1 MWWWCY
7 IQLVRYEVFNGIG
20 DCYVI
25 NQQDWVDSEEVEQ
38 GNQFICVNIK
48 VFFYNFG
55 DVFVWV
61 FIRQYEVSQVVVSK
75 KCYWECKDSY
85 DDQWD
90 YIVNIGVDWQ
100 EQYVCV
106 DCCVV
111 KVQYLYGVCFV
122 SGIMRV
128 F

>member
-111 KVQYLYGVCFV
+111 KVQYLYGVCFAL
-122 SGIMRV
+122 GITRV